1 MGRTTNSIGQ
11 QIQDAMATKV
21 VGQTIEIYRAVVR
34 EL

>member
-1 MGRTTNSIGQ
+1 MAKSVDQ
-11 QIQDAMATKV
+11 QIRDAMAKKV